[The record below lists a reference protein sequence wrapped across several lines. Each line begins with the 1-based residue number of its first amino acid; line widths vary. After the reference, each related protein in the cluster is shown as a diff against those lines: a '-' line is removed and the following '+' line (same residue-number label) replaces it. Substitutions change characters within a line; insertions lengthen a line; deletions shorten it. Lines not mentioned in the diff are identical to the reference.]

1 MQLYIRTFT
10 ELGSLRIDGDADLSE
25 LYRQIRAITS
35 FMPRFTDWF
44 AAFNGHVLADDG
56 QLTVVQCGLFHGA
69 VVRITPRMR
78 AGGAIQSAMNAGP
91 VVSLRN
97 VLKSEEDV
105 LAVFKEMETNTTITD
120 LDMRTLPG
128 GEATVQRYTDVN
140 FDLWRDHFR
149 TIARNSKVRTLS
161 VDFWMIRPFL
171 ERLSASTTLTTLNV
185 SHLSSVDDWH
195 RLLRFTLQT
204 ATLLNVCVKH
214 SAWSPDLKLDHIL
227 VSLLRQNRVQ
237 SLPVVLGERTVV
249 LDEALAHNTSLTHL
263 QLFGEV
269 HQLKLSAMRSL
280 RSLYLHPFSFG
291 MVSDVMLLSNIV
303 VFSGLKVLKIRGD
316 VDSGDIARLL
326 QLPRLRVLAVRNNV
340 FDIDERV
347 LQGLV
352 QSKLKRFSH
361 AAFLSDSIGT
371 KMLCDVLS
379 RNTAL
384 TSLKLKHL
392 HLADPAA
399 ASAAVS
405 GNFVLRRLHLGGST
419 PQWAERYIQRNLAL
433 AREAS
438 VVVRRTRLVLIGD
451 GRVGK
456 TCLLRRLRG
465 ESFLHKSSET
475 DSLELGLWEPA
486 GADMT
491 FATYDCGGQQVY
503 ALTHSLFLQ
512 SKEPCVCLLVC
523 NGQETSAQ
531 HLSEWYSLIRA
542 ATPSCPI
549 VIVSTH
555 CEQQDA
561 HQRQLQLPSSLAECE
576 VFKVSNLTGD
586 GVDVLRT
593 AVLRLATTVNSV
605 MRLTVPMYKLML
617 DLQTSA
623 KTLPL
628 LPQSEITAKA
638 AHRQISAKSLVKA
651 LSIFHHRS
659 ILFWFRQVSD
669 LVFLQPSYLIDVLR
683 CLVSITPSAAALAA
697 KGILTLSDLAQVW
710 QSFPVTL
717 HTQLLKVTQH
727 LGVTCPLIE
736 RDSCSITKHM
746 VPVLLPGIPSAEFL
760 SYSKRQAL
768 FKRHIRLT
776 GAQVLLQSVRARVIA
791 AQWRIAVPDT
801 WWQSGVVVQ
810 QAGHHVV
817 VQFEQNIIMVTGL
830 PDGSLPLVTLV
841 CQSVVDVLTKS
852 NCTCKCIVL
861 CTRCQEPIF
870 ASVFVAEKLPRS
882 VRCQMCCLRSDSL
895 PLTWSLGSLL
905 ALDLPEAASLAG
917 EYTQFPLQHRASA
930 EDIALLQQSQ
940 SSFTQ
945 ANLLCLERLGR
956 RKEAIGGLRYNG
968 SNTVVYLAKL
978 RGITGLSDP
987 DRLYAVKVIRNVQVF
1002 AHLPEEEDAGFERF
1016 LSPAEIELQRAEI
1029 ARQGHELDLRAA
1041 RAACEQ
1047 ESRLAAQQSRFTS
1060 RVICS
1065 FVVDRIDIA
1074 VLPDWEDPVLHGH
1087 PAAVLVLDLFEPSN
1101 DMTQFPIAH
1110 RMLQLMH
1117 GIAELQ
1123 QLKRCHRDLKMDNVM
1138 LDCASGWLQIVDF
1151 GEALQ
1156 CDESFCADIGGGAI
1170 AGVPDL
1176 APALAQADGRFNYSG
1191 VDMFCAGDNIC
1202 TEWLKQS
1209 PADPVAAHLIEQMC
1223 VTDRHQR
1230 LQALD
1235 AIAVLEWHLWC
1246 RDTQAP
1252 NQAQSTQEQVLQW
1265 QQQRRR
1271 ALVQDLC
1278 QRKLQATDMLQIE
1291 FLRHVTVEQL
1301 QRRYDLY
1308 HRLMS
1313 ASTATTDV
1321 RVVSTAVAAGAVD
1334 G

>member
-1 MQLYIRTFT
+1 
-10 ELGSLRIDGDADLSE
+10 
-25 LYRQIRAITS
+25 
-35 FMPRFTDWF
+35 
-44 AAFNGHVLADDG
+44 
-56 QLTVVQCGLFHGA
+56 
-69 VVRITPRMR
+69 
-78 AGGAIQSAMNAGP
+78 MNAGP
-91 VVSLRN
+91 VVSLRS
-97 VLKSEEDV
+97 VLKSQEDV
-105 LAVFKEMETNTTITD
+105 FAVFKGMMTNTTITD
-120 LDMRTLPG
+120 LDMRALPG
-128 GEATVQRYTDVN
+128 REATFREYADVN
-140 FDLWRDHFR
+140 FDLWRDQFR
-149 TIARNSKVRTLS
+149 TIAKNSKVKTLS

-171 ERLSASTTLTTLNV
+171 ECLSASTTLTTLNI
-185 SHLSSVDDWH
+185 SYLSTGDDWY
-195 RLLRFTLQT
+195 RLMRFTLQT
-204 ATLLNVCVKH
+204 ASLLNVCVKRPE
-214 SAWSPDLKLDHIL
+214 WSRDSDAELE
-227 VSLLRQNRVQ
+227 SLIVAVLRQNRVR
-237 SLPVVLGERTVV
+237 SLPVVLGEKSVV
-249 LDEALAHNTSLTHL
+249 ISEALMQNTSLTHL
-263 QLFGEV
+263 QLIGEV
-269 HQLKLSAMRSL
+269 QQLNLSRMRALKSLYHQLLGFRMAVDTMQLS
-280 RSLYLHPFSFG
+280 G
-291 MVSDVMLLSNIV
+291 IVS
-303 VFSGLKVLKIRGD
+303 FSGLKVLKIRAG
-316 VDSGDIARLL
+316 VDSGNIARLL
-326 QLPRLRVLAVRNNV
+326 QLPRLRVLTARNTLCG
-340 FDIDERV
+340 IDECV

-352 QSKLKRFSH
+352 QSQLKSFSH
-361 AAFLSDSIGT
+361 AGYLNSLSDGT
-371 KMLCDVLS
+371 KMLSVVLS
-379 RNTAL
+379 GNTAL
-384 TSLKLKHL
+384 TSLKLSAFRV
-392 HLADPAA
+392 ADSAV
-399 ASAAVS
+399 ASAALN
-405 GNFVLRRLHLGGST
+405 GNFVLRRLHLDRST
-419 PQWAERYIQRNLAL
+419 PRWAEPYMERNLAL

-465 ESFLHKSSET
+465 ESFLQKSSET
-475 DSLELGLWEPA
+475 DSLELGVWEPA
-486 GADMT
+486 GAHMT

-512 SKEPCVCLLVC
+512 STEPCVCLLVC

-1002 AHLPEEEDAGFERF
+1002 AHLPEEEAAGFERF
-1016 LSPAEIELQRAEI
+1016 LSRAEIELQRADI
-1029 ARQGHELDLRAA
+1029 ARQGHELDLQAA
-1041 RAACEQ
+1041 QAACEH
-1047 ESRLAAQQSRFTS
+1047 ESRLAAHESRFTS

-1065 FVVDRIDIA
+1065 VVVEHLDFA

-1156 CDESFCADIGGGAI
+1156 CDENFCANIGGGAI

-1176 APALAQADGRFNYSG
+1176 APALAETDGRFNYSG

-1202 TEWLKQS
+1202 AVWLQQS
-1209 PADPVAAHLIEQMC
+1209 PADAVATHLIEQMC